1 MSSNDSPLIKALPP
15 AVDYLSYLTI
25 LEYNLTPEQL
35 PLLHDILRDTTLT
48 ANIGWDLVHL
58 LLPLLPQS
66 QQCLQ
71 DVARLGNP
79 REVVLK
85 VTELLEALA
94 NPDEEITEEGDED
107 EQEQLDDSERA
118 EDSRP
123 DDPPAGTA
131 VSNEKNTSAAASR
144 QAGDSTSREGPSKVS
159 QFSAL
164 LDMLAI
170 LHPRIKTKYPS
181 RFLSTSLQAVLPAY
195 ATLVQDAQATDAV
208 LRFINTF
215 AGAKRPRLPP
225 RKSSTQVPTKAAQLP
240 AAVPDPEATEESL
253 APGETALKE
262 KLLQSF
268 LTFVA
273 EGYMSSLPV
282 DDDVPALS
290 WSIRLLEH
298 LYPEKNIPGRR
309 TTSEAFEEDE
319 ALHRRDSTIG
329 QMLALTSDFSLALE
343 DLRGALVEPDTL
355 ANDEST
361 DLPASASEVPL
372 SRPGCFYLLCASY
385 ASAVLFRAPLKKRQ
399 DPSMPTI
406 FSLLSDFLGDPSSST
421 FGSESLSLVDSLLF
435 FGHYTLQGDDLGI
448 FLERPEN
455 DSVFTKTLQ
464 YFSIISANTPSAA
477 LRYAAHLLTSKILYA
492 HPNDH
497 LRLSFIKDTLQ
508 HCPYENL
515 KGSAVGWLKDEIL
528 AANTPRISNALGQPS
543 LEGNN
548 EKTNSSIFATPTC
561 IATLAPHLFISPN
574 NMTTK
579 DEFNVH
585 EGFFLA
591 ALNLYYLLL
600 CNKGLKEKLDLRGA
614 MGQVEELK
622 VDGGWLGSMEKG
634 LQRFGDAG
642 VDENG
647 RDVERGQQMNLLEG
661 MIAMCKEKDR

>member
-1 MSSNDSPLIKALPP
+1 
-15 AVDYLSYLTI
+15 
-25 LEYNLTPEQL
+25 
-35 PLLHDILRDTTLT
+35 
-48 ANIGWDLVHL
+48 
-58 LLPLLPQS
+58 
-66 QQCLQ
+66 
-71 DVARLGNP
+71 
-79 REVVLK
+79 
-85 VTELLEALA
+85 
-94 NPDEEITEEGDED
+94 
-107 EQEQLDDSERA
+107 
-118 EDSRP
+118 
-123 DDPPAGTA
+123 
-131 VSNEKNTSAAASR
+131 
-144 QAGDSTSREGPSKVS
+144 
-159 QFSAL
+159 
-164 LDMLAI
+164 
-170 LHPRIKTKYPS
+170 
-181 RFLSTSLQAVLPAY
+181 
-195 ATLVQDAQATDAV
+195 
-208 LRFINTF
+208 
-215 AGAKRPRLPP
+215 
-225 RKSSTQVPTKAAQLP
+225 
-240 AAVPDPEATEESL
+240 
-253 APGETALKE
+253 
-262 KLLQSF
+262 
-268 LTFVA
+268 
-273 EGYMSSLPV
+273 
-282 DDDVPALS
+282 
-290 WSIRLLEH
+290 
-298 LYPEKNIPGRR
+298 
-309 TTSEAFEEDE
+309 
-319 ALHRRDSTIG
+319 
-329 QMLALTSDFSLALE
+329 ALTSDFSLALE

-385 ASAVLFRAPLKKRQ
+385 ASAVLFRALSKQRQ
-399 DPSMPTI
+399 DPSKPTI

-421 FGSESLSLVDSLLF
+421 FGSESLPLMDSLLF
-435 FGHYTLQGDDLGI
+435 FGHYTLQGDDLGR

-515 KGSAVGWLKDEIL
+515 KGCAVGWLKDEIL
-528 AANTPRISNALGQPS
+528 AANIPRNSNAVGQKS
-543 LEGNN
+543 MEGNN

-574 NMTTK
+574 NMTSK
-579 DEFNVH
+579 DEFHAH

-642 VDENG
+642 VDEKG
-647 RDVERGQQMNLLEG
+647 RDMERGEQMNLLEG